1 MRFKK
6 YIEKFDSEQILELNK
21 QGKNIKEIA
30 EIIDIPA
37 KRLAE
42 MIKAFG
48 LDIKKGSNS
57 KINEEFFDN
66 INSEEKAYLL
76 GFFIADGCMQKEEKK
91 KDGKV
96 YSYSYRFALNNSI
109 DDLEIIELFQKSI
122 CPNKEI
128 EFTNDQRGTKF
139 RKEQARLRWT
149 SKHMFETLE
158 SYNIHPR
165 KTYDNEFFLPK
176 IMSDNLL
183 RHFIR
188 GLFDGDGHKAQCEI
202 KFVINSEKFL
212 NQVAEFFK
220 PFNHR
225 INRIEGKTCVY
236 YELHITGG
244 QKLMNWTNEQFYNNA
259 NYYLNRKYI
268 LFNPEVNLET
278 KESKSLQSVET
289 EPSTKEE

>member
-1 MRFKK
+1 
-6 YIEKFDSEQILELNK
+6 
-21 QGKNIKEIA
+21 
-30 EIIDIPA
+30 
-37 KRLAE
+37 

-57 KINEEFFDN
+57 KINEKFFDN
-66 INSEEKAYLL
+66 IDSEEKAYLL

-96 YSYSYRFALNNSI
+96 YSYSYRFTLSNSI

-122 CPNKEI
+122 CPNKKI
-128 EFTNDQRGTKF
+128 EFINDQRGVKF

-212 NQVAEFFK
+212 N
-220 PFNHR
+220 
-225 INRIEGKTCVY
+225 
-236 YELHITGG
+236 
-244 QKLMNWTNEQFYNNA
+244 
-259 NYYLNRKYI
+259 
-268 LFNPEVNLET
+268 
-278 KESKSLQSVET
+278 
-289 EPSTKEE
+289 